1 MKIEIL
7 ILVTCYISS
16 IILYYLL
23 LRYLYNSK
31 VFDKKLISWLEFYLI
46 FIPLVNTIAS
56 VSFVLII
63 IERTK
68 VSKDFLYRFFK
79 IKK

>member
-31 VFDKKLISWLEFYLI
+31 VFDKKLISWLEFYLT
-46 FIPLVNTIAS
+46 FIPLMNMLAS
-56 VSFVLII
+56 ISFILII

-68 VSKDFLYRFFK
+68 VSKNFLYRFFK